1 MSSATENIFELN
13 TTVERRF
20 YPRVAPSALIYIAF
34 GQINDALLLNVSEN
48 GVLLSTPHELD
59 CNFVGRLSMNLN
71 GLPRVIQV
79 HARVLWSSESQKR
92 AGIQFIDLSEH
103 DREQIRKWQNLEM
116 SREPVE
122 ATQQQPTASAPARS
136 TDADGVETPGESFA
150 DRAVGSTVPING
162 FSVPGKDV
170 QSEENFDE
178 YAHLADAGIGYQFPV
193 PPEVRRHRRRARESA
208 LAMSLW
214 AAVPI
219 VVALGIILLIRS
231 GTLPNPIAPSATDR
245 QDTGSAPAAGA
256 ESPDI
261 KHPNASTTIK
271 PGTAQAPTN
280 DRLSSTRRNTD
291 SERAPLDLPAK
302 VNDRIDR
309 TAESP
314 GIAEA
319 NPATSANTKPGTA
332 SVQDSKR
339 SDAPDSRLDQAPAG
353 SASPQTV
360 LPESPRTRTTPD
372 RQEQREVP
380 QPEVSAT
387 NALAGNSATPNQS
400 SDWNSANRSPK
411 PAAGASYLA
420 RKLRPGPASTDTPE
434 GEVINVRPEGHGTS
448 FVTLPGARVLE
459 SGPMTLRIQRS
470 VLMQGGPKW
479 WPLHRNKKVALGELV
494 SRVDPQVADN
504 SISSDATVRVR
515 AVVDE
520 DGHVES
526 VEQLSGPQGLL
537 PLVAKAVQDW
547 RYQPTLVDGKPV
559 ETQADVEVQ
568 FHAGARQTTKP

>member
-13 TTVERRF
+13 TAVERRF
-20 YPRVAPSALIYIAF
+20 YPRVAPSALIYITF

-48 GVLLSTPHELD
+48 GVLLSTPHELG

-71 GLPRVIQV
+71 GLARVIQV

-103 DREQIRKWQNLEM
+103 DREQIRKWQSLEM
-116 SREPVE
+116 SRDPAE
-122 ATQQQPTASAPARS
+122 ATKQRPTASASARS
-136 TDADGVETPGESFA
+136 TTANGVETPGESLA
-150 DRAVGSTVPING
+150 DKAVGSTVPING
-162 FSVPGKDV
+162 LTAPGKDV
-170 QSEENFDE
+170 QNEENFDE
-178 YAHLADAGIGYQFPV
+178 DARLADVGMGYQFPV
-193 PPEVRRHRRRARESA
+193 HPEVRRRRRRARESA
-208 LAMSLW
+208 LAVSLW

-219 VVALGIILLIRS
+219 VALGIILLIRS
-231 GTLPNPIAPSATDR
+231 GALPNPIAPSGTDR
-245 QDTGSAPAAGA
+245 RDTGSVPAAGA
-256 ESPDI
+256 ELPDL
-261 KHPNASTTIK
+261 KHPNASTTTTQ
-271 PGTAQAPTN
+271 GTAQVQSN

-291 SERAPLDLPAK
+291 SERAPLDLPAR
-302 VNDRIDR
+302 VNYRTDR
-309 TAESP
+309 TAQSL

-319 NPATSANTKPGTA
+319 NPATSANAKPGTA

-353 SASPQTV
+353 SASPQSV

-372 RQEQREVP
+372 RQEQRDAP
-380 QPEVSAT
+380 QPELSAT
-387 NALAGNSATPNQS
+387 NALAANSATPNQS

-420 RKLRPGPASTDTPE
+420 RKLRSGPASIDTPE
-434 GEVINVRPEGHGTS
+434 GEVITVRPEGHGTS

-459 SGPMTLRIQRS
+459 SGQMTLRIQRS

-479 WPLHRNKKVALGELV
+479 WPLRRSKKVALGELV
-494 SRVDPQVADN
+494 SRVDPQAPEN
-504 SISSDATVRVR
+504 SIASDATVTVR
-515 AVVDE
+515 AAVDE

-526 VEQLSGPQGLL
+526 VEALSGPPSLASG
-537 PLVAKAVQDW
+537 VAKAVQNW

-568 FHAGARQTTKP
+568 FHAAARQTTKP